1 MSFSF
6 DEILKAYEFYKQYQL
21 KKPSSYHHER
31 FIFPLFSGTYFCYR
45 KIDVLRVIS
54 IAKALSENP
63 KYIDIGCGNGDFLRR
78 IRKYLPQSI
87 GIEQNLLPLYL
98 LKKTKPNYIY
108 STPIEFFTNNHK
120 FDLAFVGWMQPGIDF
135 RKYVAKLANCIITT
149 FDSGGQCGING
160 GCEYEEFD
168 FQKIASWRTP
178 SWIDV
183 NIELMNNYY
192 TGSLTNKAN
201 LRQHLSRLR
210 TANNFWYVYSI
221 NSISNKITTA
231 LKSQIQKEE
240 NDHLFSREKFDFEV
254 VLDKCGFGYYEK
266 LSSLLSTEKRLW
278 KVHFN

>member
-6 DEILKAYEFYKQYQL
+6 DEILKAYEFYKKYQQ
-21 KKPSSYHHER
+21 KKLSSHHER
-31 FIFPLFSGTYFCYR
+31 FIFPLFAGTYFCYR

-54 IAKALSENP
+54 IAKALSNNA

-78 IRKYLPQSI
+78 IRKYLRQSI

-98 LKKTKPNYIY
+98 LKKTKPDYIY
-108 STPIEFFTNNHK
+108 SIPIELFTNEHK
-120 FDLAFVGWMQPGIDF
+120 FDLAFVGWMQPGVDF
-135 RKYVAKLANCIITT
+135 RKYVAKLGNCIITT

-160 GCEYEEFD
+160 GCEYEEFG

-192 TGSLTNKAN
+192 TDSLTNKAN
-201 LRQHLSRLR
+201 LMQYLSRLR

-221 NSISNKITTA
+221 NSLSNKITTA
-231 LKSQIQKEE
+231 LKSQIQKEK
-240 NDHLFSREKFDFEV
+240 NYHLFSREKFDFEV
-254 VLDKCGFGYYEK
+254 VLDECGFGYYEK
-266 LSSLLSTEKRLW
+266 LPSLVSTEKSLW
-278 KVHFN
+278 KVHFH

>member
-6 DEILKAYEFYKQYQL
+6 DEILKAYEFYKKYQL
-21 KKPSSYHHER
+21 KKPSSHHER

-45 KIDVLRVIS
+45 KIDVHRIIS
-54 IAKALSENP
+54 IAKALSENA

-78 IRKYLPQSI
+78 IRKYLPHSI

-98 LKKTKPNYIY
+98 LKKTKPDYIY
-108 STPIEFFTNNHK
+108 SIPIELFTNKHK

-160 GCEYEEFD
+160 GCEYEEFG

-192 TGSLTNKAN
+192 TNSLTNKDN
-201 LRQHLSRLR
+201 VRQYLSRLR
-210 TANNFWYVYSI
+210 TANNFWYVYSS
-221 NSISNKITTA
+221 NSISNKITNA

-254 VLDKCGFGYYEK
+254 VLDECGFGYYEK
-266 LSSLLSTEKRLW
+266 LPSLLSTEKSLW
-278 KVHFN
+278 KVHFH

>member
-21 KKPSSYHHER
+21 KKPSSYHHDR

-98 LKKTKPNYIY
+98 LKKIKPDYIY
-108 STPIEFFTNNHK
+108 SIPIEFFTNNHK

-160 GCEYEEFD
+160 GCEYEEFG

-210 TANNFWYVYSI
+210 TANNFWHVYSI

-254 VLDKCGFGYYEK
+254 VLDECGFGYYEK
-266 LSSLLSTEKRLW
+266 LSSLLSEKRLW
-278 KVHFN
+278 KVHFQ

>member
-21 KKPSSYHHER
+21 KKP
-31 FIFPLFSGTYFCYR
+31 FSGTYFCYR

-98 LKKTKPNYIY
+98 LKKTKPDYIY
-108 STPIEFFTNNHK
+108 SIPIEFFTNNHK

-135 RKYVAKLANCIITT
+135 RKYVARLANCIITT

-160 GCEYEEFD
+160 GCEYEEFG

-210 TANNFWYVYSI
+210 TANNFWHVYSI
-221 NSISNKITTA
+221 NSISNKINTA

-240 NDHLFSREKFDFEV
+240 NDHLFREKFDFEV
-254 VLDKCGFGYYEK
+254 VLDECGFGYYEK

-278 KVHFN
+278 KVHF

>member
-6 DEILKAYEFYKQYQL
+6 DEILKAYEFYKKYQL
-21 KKPSSYHHER
+21 KKLSSHHER

-45 KIDVLRVIS
+45 KIDVHRVIS
-54 IAKALSENP
+54 IAKALSENA

-98 LKKTKPNYIY
+98 LKKTKPDYIY
-108 STPIEFFTNNHK
+108 SIPIELFTNEHK

-160 GCEYEEFD
+160 GCEYEEFG

-192 TGSLTNKAN
+192 TDSLTNKDN
-201 LRQHLSRLR
+201 VRQYLSRLR
-210 TANNFWYVYSI
+210 TANNFWYVYSS
-221 NSISNKITTA
+221 NSISNKITNA

-254 VLDKCGFGYYEK
+254 VLDECGFGYYEK
-266 LSSLLSTEKRLW
+266 LPSLLSTEKSLW
-278 KVHFN
+278 KVHFH